1 MGQCQ
6 LLPENSGLFLAVMPR
21 RNGWKKAVVEAT
33 CDEAATGVS
42 DDHWRPLFFLVD
54 ALSTGWD

>member
-1 MGQCQ
+1 M
-6 LLPENSGLFLAVMPR
+6 E
-21 RNGWKKAVVEAT
+21 KAVVEAT
-33 CDEAATGVS
+33 CDETATGVS